1 MTATPTVEL
10 PEPLRL
16 LAPDGTLAE
25 GHVPALEGDA
35 LLGRLARDAA
45 LARVRR
51 ALLLAAAP
59 GRLGTFSPVNGEEAA
74 VVGSAWALEPGRD
87 WIVPQYRELPAMLRF
102 GYRLTQAMQ
111 YYTGKPAGS
120 RHGRRANVLPFQ
132 ISLAAQ
138 IPHAVGLAWGL
149 RIQGLDAVVC
159 TYFGDGASSEGD
171 AHEALNLAGVRRAPV
186 VFVLK
191 NNGWAI
197 STPVRKQTAAPS
209 FAARAAGL
217 RHRRA
222 SWSTATTSSPCTTPA
237 RGRRAGAAG
246 EGPTLIEARHLPH
259 GPAQHLRR
267 PDALRRPVELDEHRA
282 FDPDR
287 ARAPL
292 PDGGGAR
299 RRGLRAGAGRRAA
312 RRGRRAFAEAQDSA
326 PPGVR
331 GSSTTSTSARRLA
344 SSVSAGRPL
353 MAEMTMIE
361 AIRSTLGAALEA
373 DERVIVPRAR
383 TSASTAAS
391 SRATR
396 ACRSASAPSAWS
408 TCRWPRPVI
417 VGSAWAWPAAG

>member
-35 LLGRLARDAA
+35 LLGAWRAML
-45 LARVRR
+45 LSRVCDERCFSLQR
-51 ALLLAAAP
+51 Q

-120 RHGRRANVLPFQ
+120 RMDAAANVLPFQ

-209 FAARAAGL
+209 FAARAAGYGIAGEL
-217 RHRRA
+217 VDGNDLFAVHDACTRA
-222 SWSTATTSSPCTTPA
+222 VA
-237 RGRRAGAAG
+237 RARAG
-246 EGPTLIEARHLPH
+246 EGPTLIEARTYRMGPH
-259 GPAQHLRR
+259 NTSDDPTRYV
-267 PDALRRPVELDEHRA
+267 DPVELDEHRA
-282 FDPDR
+282 FDPIER
-287 ARAPL
+287 V
-292 PDGGGAR
+292 R
-299 RRGLRAGAGRRAA
+299 RHLTAQGLVDEASEDALVQELRAEVDA
-312 RRGRRAFAEAQDSA
+312 AFAEAQESA
-326 PPGVR
+326 PPGADGIFDHVW
-331 GSSTTSTSARRLA
+331 ARPPARFDDQ
-344 SSVSAGRPL
+344 R
-353 MAEMTMIE
+353 
-361 AIRSTLGAALEA
+361 AAA
-373 DERVIVPRAR
+373 RA
-383 TSASTAAS
+383 AA
-391 SRATR
+391 
-396 ACRSASAPSAWS
+396 APP
-408 TCRWPRPVI
+408 T
-417 VGSAWAWPAAG
+417 GPAAPEAR